1 VGKIALSIEELIY
14 CFYSEGLFEQGNGL
28 KQMFLDGITDEQMD
42 LTLQVVCR
50 TLLSKGFIRYEN
62 HKFVLREDI
71 SRIISALNYSERTI
85 RASKHDG
92 GKERA
97 ISFHV
102 TGDQVY
108 RHTTEHEGQVHLLED
123 TELSAIDCEV
133 SSLFNI
139 LENGTA
145 GNTRLE
151 LTQAELE
158 ELIGM
163 IDGSEEQWEHYV
175 RDCPAEQQMF
185 VKSLKEVGGLLN
197 TLLFLEYNDDREP
210 VVQDVLLFPNNLHV
224 KWVIVREGETYVISE
239 CSRAVL
245 KHLIGD
251 RLLREEVY
259 AAGNDARS

>member
-42 LTLQVVCR
+42 LTLQIVCR

-71 SRIISALNYSERTI
+71 SRIILALNYSERTI
-85 RASKHDG
+85 RASKHDE

-123 TELSAIDCEV
+123 TELSAINYEV

-139 LENGTA
+139 LENGIA
-145 GNTRLE
+145 GNTRIE

-158 ELIGM
+158 ELIVM
-163 IDGSEEQWEHYV
+163 IDGSEEQWVHYV
-175 RDCPAEQQMF
+175 RDCPTEQRMF
-185 VKSLKEVGGLLN
+185 VKSLKEAGGLLN
-197 TLLFLEYNDDREP
+197 TLLFLEYNEDREP
-210 VVQDVLLFPNNLHV
+210 TVQDVALFPNNLQGKWAIV
-224 KWVIVREGETYVISE
+224 KEKDMYIVTE
-239 CSRAVL
+239 CNQTIL
-245 KHLIGD
+245 QHLIEN
-251 RLLREEVY
+251 RLLGEENY
-259 AAGNDARS
+259 RGA